1 MSGKIKE
8 MYVDFCPAALKCACI
23 LHVFGP
29 LKAFA

>member
-8 MYVDFCPAALKCACI
+8 MCFDLCPAALKRACI

-29 LKAFA
+29 LKASA